1 MTFRSLHPSDWI
13 VKRLMMMISVK
24 RAKFLNPHD
33 IHWTGRLELYLVLLP
48 YLVFYNKFS
57 LISFL
62 PFSRLPT
69 LSFTKYKQ
77 KQRKPVSCVHIGI
90 GSSFGNLLM
99 HAVLWNNTQRRF
111 SLSPTASVTASW
123 LTGPTNRVTNL
134 FRKRE
139 RNNINH
145 GLVNIIKTRGSY
157 SSHKAA

>member
-1 MTFRSLHPSDWI
+1 MTFRSLHRSDWI

-77 KQRKPVSCVHIGI
+77 KQRKPVSCVHRY
-90 GSSFGNLLM
+90 
-99 HAVLWNNTQRRF
+99 WYRF
-111 SLSPTASVTASW
+111 QFWKPIDACSIMKQHTKTVFL
-123 LTGPTNRVTNL
+123 VTNS
-134 FRKRE
+134 FC
-139 RNNINH
+139 H
-145 GLVNIIKTRGSY
+145 GFLTY
-157 SSHKAA
+157 WSH

>member
-13 VKRLMMMISVK
+13 VKHLMMMISVK

-33 IHWTGRLELYLVLLP
+33 ILWTGRLELYLVLLP

-77 KQRKPVSCVHIGI
+77 KQRKPVSCVLV
-90 GSSFGNLLM
+90 SVPVLKNLLM
-99 HAVLWNNTQRRF
+99 HAALLLPHKDGFPCHQQL
-111 SLSPTASVTASW
+111 LSRLPDFP
-123 LTGPTNRVTNL
+123 GPTNRVTNL

-139 RNNINH
+139 TNNIKH
-145 GLVNIIKTRGSY
+145 GLVNII
-157 SSHKAA
+157 